1 VNFQDFLET
10 AGKIAELIKNW
21 EGVLQLAYYPTSDA
35 LIAAAIFG
43 RTFYDLKQPFTLFL
57 VETSLEATLTTRRGL
72 PTIVIGPDHD
82 ELAQQDVDF
91 PLIALVSS
99 SDRQQT
105 TSDAITVINPG
116 EYGYL
121 GLESSLAAVAYF
133 VCSSLTENLDYIVQL
148 PLIASQCHNFMADY
162 VGLHDYIAQDAITGE
177 AIVLSKKMGLL
188 GSEIFGISDALLFS
202 QHPFLPGLTGNERV
216 ITQLLTQSGIEVE
229 IQNEYRKL
237 SDLSKEEITE
247 LNSNL
252 IVHLSHHKGHQEEQ
266 LVFIQTK
273 TELMNQPSGSI
284 TNNTWDFAIAIN
296 DAVNRQQFTLALAVL
311 LGNRSNKLDQLQKLY
326 LEERKAVSISY
337 QLLIDHKDEV
347 HDLVALRYFSGD
359 KKISWFNTAVT
370 AAMGLSNGLVTPDLP
385 FAVVSPGPDELSTIG
400 IRASKSHNIGD
411 GLTLILQQI
420 IEETNISSEVSGSR
434 LSAQLSVP
442 SDQVEEILQLLNT
455 KLHELES

>member
-21 EGVLQLAYYPTSDA
+21 EGVFQLAYYPTSDA
-35 LIAAAIFG
+35 LIAISIFG

-57 VETSLEATLTTRRGL
+57 VETSLENALTSRL
-72 PTIVIGPDHD
+72 SSPTIVIGSDLD
-82 ELAQQDVDF
+82 ELAHHDADF
-91 PLIALVSS
+91 PLIALVTS
-99 SDRQQT
+99 SDHKQT
-105 TSDAITVINPG
+105 TSDKITIINPG

-121 GLESSLAAVAYF
+121 GYESSLAAVAYF

-148 PLIASQCHNFMADY
+148 PLVASHCQNLMADY
-162 VGLHDYIAQDAITGE
+162 EGLHDYIAQDAITGE
-177 AIVLSKKMGLL
+177 IIDLSKKMGLL
-188 GSEIFGISDALLFS
+188 GSDIFDISDVLRFS

-216 ITQLLTQSGIEVE
+216 VTQLLTKSGIEVE
-229 IQNEYRKL
+229 VKNGYRKL
-237 SDLSKEEITE
+237 NDLSKDEITE

-252 IVHLSHHKGHQEEQ
+252 IVHLSQHKGHQEEQ

-273 TELMNQPSGSI
+273 TELVTQPSGSI
-284 TNNTWDFAIAIN
+284 ARNTWDFAVAIN
-296 DAVNRQQFTLALAVL
+296 DAINRHQYTLALAVL

-337 QLLIDHKDEV
+337 QLLIDHQDEV
-347 HDLVALRYFSGD
+347 QDLVALRYFSGD

-420 IEETNISSEVSGSR
+420 IEETRISSEVIGSR

-442 SDQVEEILQLLNT
+442 SDQVEEILQLLNS